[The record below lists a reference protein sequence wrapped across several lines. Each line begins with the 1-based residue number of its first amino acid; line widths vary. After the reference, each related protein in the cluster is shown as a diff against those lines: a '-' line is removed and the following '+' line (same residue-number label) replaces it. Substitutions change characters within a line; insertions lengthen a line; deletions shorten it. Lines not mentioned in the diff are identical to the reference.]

1 MSLSLALIIIFGLI
15 LNKAFDKISLPG
27 LLGMLILGI
36 IIGPYGLN
44 LISPEVLAVSA
55 DLRKIALIIILIRA
69 GLGLKK
75 DTLKKVGL
83 PAIKM
88 SFIPGLFEGFT
99 ILFVGSYLLGISRI
113 EAGMLAFIVAAVS
126 PAVVVPSML
135 ILIEEGKGKLKGIP
149 TLVLAGASIDDV
161 VAITLFSTF
170 LGFYGGKNVNI
181 ALKILN
187 IPVSIIL
194 GVVVGLLTG
203 LLLIDLFKRFHMRDT
218 KKVLLLISGGIIL
231 TLIEDFIKTPIN
243 FASLIG
249 VMTIGF
255 IIMEKYGALGRRLA
269 KKFNGIW
276 VFAELLLFVLVG
288 AEVNIYV
295 ALEAG
300 GVGLLII
307 FIGLIARS
315 IGVMI
320 SLMGSNLNFK
330 ERLFCVVAY
339 TPKATVQAAI
349 GAVPLAYGVA
359 SGELIL
365 AIAVLAII
373 VTAPLG
379 AFGIRF
385 LGEKWL
391 TAPSHVKET

>member
-1 MSLSLALIIIFGLI
+1 M
-15 LNKAFDKISLPG
+15 
-27 LLGMLILGI
+27 
-36 IIGPYGLN
+36 
-44 LISPEVLAVSA
+44 
-55 DLRKIALIIILIRA
+55 
-69 GLGLKK
+69 
-75 DTLKKVGL
+75 
-83 PAIKM
+83 
-88 SFIPGLFEGFT
+88 
-99 ILFVGSYLLGISRI
+99 ILFVSSYLLGISKI

-135 ILIEEGKGKLKGIP
+135 VLIEEGKGKIKGIP

-181 ALKILN
+181 GLKLLN

-194 GVVVGLLTG
+194 GVLIGILTG
-203 LLLIDLFKRFHMRDT
+203 LLLIHLFKRFHMRDT

-231 TLIEDFIKTPIN
+231 TLIEDFVKTPIN

-249 VMTIGF
+249 VMTVGF
-255 IIMEKYGALGRRLA
+255 IIMEKYGTLGRRLA

-300 GVGLLII
+300 GTGLLII

-320 SLMGSNLNFK
+320 SLAGSNLNYK

-391 TAPSHVKET
+391 SSPEDMKTP

>member
-1 MSLSLALIIIFGLI
+1 MSLSLAIIIIFGLI

-69 GLGLKK
+69 GLGLNK
-75 DTLKKVGL
+75 DSLIKVGL

-99 ILFVGSYLLGISRI
+99 ILFVGSYLLGIPKI

-161 VAITLFSTF
+161 IAITFFSTF
-170 LGFYGGKNVNI
+170 LGFYSGKNVNLG
-181 ALKILN
+181 LKLLN

-194 GVVVGLLTG
+194 GILIGVLIG
-203 LLLIDLFKRFHMRDT
+203 LLLIYLFKRFHMRDT
-218 KKVLLLISGGIIL
+218 KKVLLLISGGILL
-231 TLIEDFIKTPIN
+231 TLIEDIITTPIN

-249 VMTIGF
+249 IMTIGF
-255 IIMEKYGALGRRLA
+255 IIMEKYGVLGRRLA

-300 GVGLLII
+300 AIGLLII

-320 SLMGSNLNFK
+320 SLMGSKLNFREK
-330 ERLFCVVAY
+330 LFCVVAY

-349 GAVPLAYGVA
+349 GAVPIAYGVK

-365 AIAVLAII
+365 AIAVLSII

-379 AFGIRF
+379 AFGIRY

-391 TAPSHVKET
+391 